1 MQKVDLSSLFVR
13 PIKPEEEDTWDEL
26 MSRHHYLGFNRLVG
40 KSLKYVALLHGKW
53 VALIGWA
60 TSAFKCA
67 PRDQWIGWSAQQQY
81 RRLKYVVNNQR
92 FLILPGVRIRN
103 LASKT
108 LALNVRRLSGD
119 WGAVFAHPV
128 VLAETFVDQKRFS
141 GTCYRAAGWKALG
154 RTRGFGYRSG
164 KYYYHGQTK
173 TILVRSLRPDARELL
188 SAFFLSPELKG
199 DEWSVDLNQLRIRGP
214 DGLWERLQRL
224 KDPRK
229 ARGIRHDQT
238 CILAVA
244 VCAVLSGARS
254 FVAMG
259 EWVQSLSQKQLQ
271 RLGCRYHEDKRRYI
285 PPSEPTIRRM
295 LQTIDAYQVDE
306 TISTWLDSHSEG
318 DAISVDGKTLRG
330 ARGRNGQPLHLM
342 AALLHKEGVVV
353 SQKEV
358 GDKTNEIKAFQP
370 TLRPLDLEGKVVT
383 ADAMHAQKEHAS
395 YLVQRKG
402 ADYLFTVKGNQKS
415 LLQDIKMLQKDD
427 FFP

>member
-1 MQKVDLSSLFVR
+1 MQKVDLSSLIVR
-13 PIKPEEEDTWDEL
+13 PIKPEEEDAWDEL
-26 MSRHHYLGFNRLVG
+26 MSRHHYLGFERLVG
-40 KSLKYVALLHGKW
+40 ESLKYVALLHGEW
-53 VALIGWA
+53 VALIGWG

-67 PRDQWIGWSAQQQY
+67 PRDQWIGWSPQQQY

-108 LALNVRRLSGD
+108 LALNVRRLSAD
-119 WGAVFAHPV
+119 WEAVFTHPV
-128 VLAETFVDQKRFS
+128 VLAETFVDQKRFC

-154 RTRGFGYRSG
+154 RTRGFGYKAG
-164 KYYYHGQTK
+164 KYHYHGQKK
-173 TILVRSLRPDARELL
+173 TILVRSLRSDARELL

-199 DEWSVDLNQLRIRGP
+199 DEWSVDLNRLRIGGP
-214 DGLWERLQRL
+214 NGLWERLQRL
-224 KDPRK
+224 RDPRK
-229 ARGIRHDQT
+229 ARGIRHNQT
-238 CILAVA
+238 CIVAVA

-254 FVAMG
+254 FIAIG

-295 LQTIDAYQVDE
+295 LQSIDAYQLDE
-306 TISTWLDSHSEG
+306 TISIWLDSHSEG

-358 GDKTNEIKAFQP
+358 QDKTNEIKAFQP
-370 TLRPLDLEGKVVT
+370 TLRSLDLTGKVVT

-402 ADYLFTVKGNQKS
+402 ADYLFTVKGNQRR

-427 FFP
+427 FSP